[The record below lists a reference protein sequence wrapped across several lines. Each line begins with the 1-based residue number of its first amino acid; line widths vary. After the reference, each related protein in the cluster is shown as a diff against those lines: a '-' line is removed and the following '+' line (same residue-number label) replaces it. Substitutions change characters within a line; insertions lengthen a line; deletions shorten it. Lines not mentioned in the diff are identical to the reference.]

1 MTSVLVADQATCRSS
16 TYRQYR
22 TAGRKAKYGRFS
34 VLPRPEIYR
43 NLRIKDSVK
52 IDPACGTGG
61 FLTSTI
67 VHMGSITTT
76 EQLNTLQTT
85 IFGWEKKPLP
95 YLLAMTNLILHDI
108 ETPQIRHINSLN
120 RPVTDYSAKDRVD
133 VIVANPPFGGAE
145 DDAVKQNFPA
155 EFRTSETADLFLVLM
170 MYLLKDK
177 GRCGVVLPDGFMF
190 GDGVKVAIKK
200 RMLDEFGLHTIIR
213 LPQVFKPY
221 ASVNTNLLFF
231 QKGVPSRGVWFY
243 RLDYPEGVKSF
254 TKTRPMLDKHFDPVR
269 EWWADKQPIVV
280 EGKDKA
286 RFFTVDEL
294 VALNYDFDKCCPFP
308 HEEEEILEPAELIV
322 RYQSERRERHVYKFH
337 LQEAFQRV
345 QMDLRPRNEF
355 AVFIMDE
362 LNTETIKQI
371 KAVCHEFT
379 VNGDFIR
386 NYGNVYHSILTESS
400 NQSAGIQLADY
411 AVGAMYGY
419 LRRSFIA
426 PDNYA
431 FATDM
436 YNDYIYRKLRHS
448 AMGSIMGYGIREGP
462 KHQTLRQNLATLFPD
477 IHADTAT

>member
-1 MTSVLVADQATCRSS
+1 M
-16 TYRQYR
+16 
-22 TAGRKAKYGRFS
+22 
-34 VLPRPEIYR
+34 
-43 NLRIKDSVK
+43 
-52 IDPACGTGG
+52 
-61 FLTSTI
+61 
-67 VHMGSITTT
+67 
-76 EQLNTLQTT
+76 
-85 IFGWEKKPLP
+85 
-95 YLLAMTNLILHDI
+95 
-108 ETPQIRHINSLN
+108 
-120 RPVTDYSAKDRVD
+120 
-133 VIVANPPFGGAE
+133 
-145 DDAVKQNFPA
+145 
-155 EFRTSETADLFLVLM
+155 
-170 MYLLKDK
+170 
-177 GRCGVVLPDGFMF
+177 
-190 GDGVKVAIKK
+190 
-200 RMLDEFGLHTIIR
+200 
-213 LPQVFKPY
+213 
-221 ASVNTNLLFF
+221 
-231 QKGVPSRGVWFY
+231 
-243 RLDYPEGVKSF
+243 
-254 TKTRPMLDKHFDPVR
+254 
-269 EWWADKQPIVV
+269 V

-448 AMGSIMGYGIREGP
+448 AMRSIMGYGIREVP